1 MDLEN
6 NAITHS
12 QTCPIPIV
20 VAKDALANGSK
31 LNAGPQKKLQRI
43 AGTKAIVIPKRQGNA
58 SRTESK
64 RSVRS
69 PPHQKSEPRQTQPLQ
84 RKALIQGAETG
95 RPETGRE
102 FAARMRDRFV
112 LKGPR
117 DPKEGMGP
125 EPDLETRKTPIGE
138 TEGTTRSTPPVSLIS
153 VVKDTA
159 GIDLMS
165 VIRDKY
171 IVDTFFKMI
180 LESPKDYR
188 NFEVENGL
196 IYQRGDGGHVLRTPN
211 GLHDG
216 RSIKEIVISEAH
228 GILAHL
234 SARKTF
240 AYLQDHVWWK

>member
-1 MDLEN
+1 M
-6 NAITHS
+6 
-12 QTCPIPIV
+12 
-20 VAKDALANGSK
+20 
-31 LNAGPQKKLQRI
+31 
-43 AGTKAIVIPKRQGNA
+43 KAVVIPKRQGNT
-58 SRTESK
+58 SRIESK

-84 RKALIQGAETG
+84 RKAPIQGAETG

-102 FAARMRDRFV
+102 FAARMKDRFV

-117 DPKEGMGP
+117 DPKEGAGP
-125 EPDLETRKTPIGE
+125 EPVPETRKAPIE
-138 TEGTTRSTPPVSLIS
+138 EPEGTTTSTPPVSLIS
-153 VVKDTA
+153 VVKDTT

-196 IYQRGDGGHVLRTPN
+196 IYQRGDRGCVLCIPN

-216 RSIKEIVISEAH
+216 RSIKEIAISEAH

-234 SARKTF
+234 SARKTV
-240 AYLQDHVWWK
+240 ACLRDHVWWK